1 MKLVRYGEAGKEKPG
16 ILDAQG
22 AIRDLSGVVKD
33 IESAAVSPEGL
44 AKLRGVKVDGLPKV
58 SGNPRLGPP
67 IANVPKLICIGLN
80 YADHAKES
88 NLPIPAEPVVFMKAI
103 SAITGPNDDVKL
115 PKGSKKGD
123 WEVELAFVIG
133 KKAQSVTEADAL
145 NHVAGYM
152 ICNDVSEREWQ
163 LEHGSQWSKGKSFDT
178 FAPLGPWFV
187 TADEIKDPQ
196 NLSMWLDVNGQRKQ
210 TGNTNTMIFGVK
222 EAGFLPVLHVHADAR
237 RRDQHRHS
245 SRCRHGH
252 QARAP
257 VPQVRRRDAPGN
269 RRPGRAEAESA
280 RRLTPPGIGEKR
292 RTAVRLFCRPIRAMM
307 PRKEFGKHFL
317 MMRFAALLALG
328 AFVAGSAMPVEQ
340 ELGPDEVGISASAQI
355 TYSLDAK
362 PKPERLDFDFRVDDS
377 HAWINDDGDF
387 QVSGWIKH
395 TGLRCAT
402 YSMGVRFG
410 VGAPGCLNVE
420 WITEPLFVTSD
431 TTMQ

>member
-33 IESAAVSPEGL
+33 IDAAAVSPEGL

-88 NLPIPAEPVVFMKAI
+88 NLPIPGEPVVFMKAI

-196 NLSMWLDVNGQRKQ
+196 NLSMWLDVNGKRRQ

-222 EAGFLPVLHVHADAR
+222 KLVSYL
-237 RRDQHRHS
+237 S
-245 SRCRHGH
+245 YICTLT
-252 QARAP
+252 
-257 VPQVRRRDAPGN
+257 PGDVVST
-269 RRPGRAEAESA
+269 G
-280 RRLTPPGIGEKR
+280 TPPGVGMGIKPAPQFLKPGDEMRLGIDGLGEQKQK
-292 RTAVRLFCRPIRAMM
+292 VH
-307 PRKEFGKHFL
+307 G
-317 MMRFAALLALG
+317 G
-328 AFVAGSAMPVEQ
+328 
-340 ELGPDEVGISASAQI
+340 
-355 TYSLDAK
+355 
-362 PKPERLDFDFRVDDS
+362 
-377 HAWINDDGDF
+377 
-387 QVSGWIKH
+387 
-395 TGLRCAT
+395 
-402 YSMGVRFG
+402 
-410 VGAPGCLNVE
+410 
-420 WITEPLFVTSD
+420 
-431 TTMQ
+431 

>member
-33 IESAAVSPEGL
+33 IDAAAVSPEGL

-88 NLPIPAEPVVFMKAI
+88 NLPIPGEPVVFMKAI

-115 PKGSKKGD
+115 PKGSKKSD

-196 NLSMWLDVNGQRKQ
+196 NLSMWLDVNGKRRQ

-222 EAGFLPVLHVHADAR
+222 KLVSYLSYLCTLTPSDVISTG
-237 RRDQHRHS
+237 
-245 SRCRHGH
+245 
-252 QARAP
+252 
-257 VPQVRRRDAPGN
+257 
-269 RRPGRAEAESA
+269 
-280 RRLTPPGIGEKR
+280 TPPGVGMGIKPAPQFLKPGDEMRLGIDGLGEQKQKVIG
-292 RTAVRLFCRPIRAMM
+292 
-307 PRKEFGKHFL
+307 G
-317 MMRFAALLALG
+317 
-328 AFVAGSAMPVEQ
+328 
-340 ELGPDEVGISASAQI
+340 
-355 TYSLDAK
+355 
-362 PKPERLDFDFRVDDS
+362 
-377 HAWINDDGDF
+377 
-387 QVSGWIKH
+387 
-395 TGLRCAT
+395 
-402 YSMGVRFG
+402 
-410 VGAPGCLNVE
+410 
-420 WITEPLFVTSD
+420 
-431 TTMQ
+431 